1 MVVVAN
7 GGGEWWWWWWMVGVN
22 VGGSEWREILGESHF
37 TLSLGPFKRVK
48 PVFSWVGNLSSFEN
62 VLLPCCLWG
71 RKHK

>member
-1 MVVVAN
+1 MVVVVN
-7 GGGEWWWWWWMVGVN
+7 GGGEWWWWWMVGVN
-22 VGGSEWREILGESHF
+22 GGGGGGESHF